1 MSGHKPFSE
10 LVAKMSTK
18 AQEKIKRGTAELL
31 AEMEMAELRDALKI
45 RQVQLAEQLETTQA
59 AISRLEKDPQNTK
72 ISTLRR
78 YVEGLGGEIEV
89 RAVFPERSVRI
100 TNLTTR
106 EKLAQGSLTL
116 HGHTKETSVVHVSAK
131 TKHRRR
137 SAAAV
142 LVHATK

>member
-10 LVAKMSTK
+10 LVAKMSPK
-18 AQEKIKRGTAELL
+18 AQEKIKRGTAALL
-31 AEMEMAELRDALKI
+31 AEMEMAELRAALKI
-45 RQVQLAEQLETTQA
+45 RQVQLADQLQTTQA

-89 RAVFPERSVRI
+89 RAVFPERSIRI

-106 EKLAQGSLTL
+106 
-116 HGHTKETSVVHVSAK
+116 TK
-131 TKHRRR
+131 RRR
-137 SAAAV
+137 
-142 LVHATK
+142 H